1 MATEGDLTL
10 DGEHT
15 MQYTD
20 DVLQNCS
27 SETCIILLT
36 NIPPINWINKKTKL
50 NKNQIELKNEH

>member
-36 NIPPINWINKKTKL
+36 NIPPIKQINKKTKL